1 MKMWSAM
8 SCNVAIG
15 VVASFA
21 LVFTGCIIPKPKP
34 GKVMV
39 APDVRGRVVDAVT
52 GKPVAGAHVTV
63 ASRPET
69 LAVSGEDGRFH
80 VEQLYKKYAIQF
92 IDPGG
97 VIGYCPPLGE
107 IVFRL
112 DVTHPACQDLQ
123 LWIREHL
130 AESPANY
137 DGPFVMRDVR
147 LIPRDR

>member
-1 MKMWSAM
+1 M
-8 SCNVAIG
+8 SSHGGIA

-39 APDVRGRVVDAVT
+39 APDVRGRVVDSVT
-52 GKPVAGAHVTV
+52 GNPVAGAQVTV

-69 LAVSGEDGRFH
+69 MSVSGDDGQFH
-80 VEQLYKKYAIQF
+80 VEQLYKKYAIEF

-97 VIGYCPPLGE
+97 VMGYCPPLGE
-107 IVFRL
+107 IIFRL
-112 DVTHPACQDLQ
+112 DVAHPGYQDLH

-130 AESPANY
+130 AETTANH

-147 LIPRDR
+147 LNPVDR